1 MGLTKTPLWKV
12 HEEAEATMI
21 DFAGYC
27 LPVSYTGIDEEIM
40 KTRWNVST
48 VEVADPNYPTVN
60 N

>member
-40 KTRWNVST
+40 KTR
-48 VEVADPNYPTVN
+48 
-60 N
+60 